1 VIRKGEMAHL
11 RKHFGKWQA
20 VIQKK
25 KIRVA
30 KSFTNKSDARKWSH
44 KVEALIETGSYFG
57 VMETEKLNEIKVNEL
72 LDVYFD
78 SFKRKT
84 KHIKRFTYEVG
95 FLKRQKLSNLFLSQ
109 LKPKVIAE
117 FRDQQLTLGKS
128 GSTVNKYIGLI
139 SRAINHGKRELD
151 IPVTYNPCS
160 LVQKV
165 KETQKINRYCT
176 DEEYSYLLELAKTV
190 YPKSNR
196 SKKTKPLYF
205 MQQIIIF
212 ARETLM
218 RQGELLRL
226 KKRDIDF
233 TKGTATILETKNNKP
248 VKIGLSP
255 KAIEVLQQLPSTID
269 GRYFPVKD
277 RREFDS
283 YWRVLIKAANIDIA
297 FHTLRHLG
305 ATDLIKSGWSL
316 AEVQAQGNWK
326 TLKALQRYLDI
337 QAEYLAKKL
346 KFKREA

>member
-1 VIRKGEMAHL
+1 M
-11 RKHFGKWQA
+11 
-20 VIQKK
+20 
-25 KIRVA
+25 
-30 KSFTNKSDARKWSH
+30 
-44 KVEALIETGSYFG
+44 
-57 VMETEKLNEIKVNEL
+57 
-72 LDVYFD
+72 
-78 SFKRKT
+78 
-84 KHIKRFTYEVG
+84 
-95 FLKRQKLSNLFLSQ
+95 
-109 LKPKVIAE
+109 
-117 FRDQQLTLGKS
+117 LGKS

-160 LVQKV
+160 LVQKA

-233 TKGTATILETKNNKP
+233 AKSTATILETKNNKP

-255 KAIEVLQQLPSTID
+255 KAIEVLQELPSTID
-269 GRYFPVKD
+269 GRYFPVSD
-277 RREFDS
+277 RHEFDS